1 MRCAKQYC
9 FTGLLL
15 HPPETERKHPVGEMN
30 RNTWFKLRNLR
41 FRVRQILGKNTNSS
55 WYRKIHTFLIGS
67 PLTLCLIPT
76 VNALEVNPN
85 LLDEHDEI
93 MKLIDKFKNI
103 PPFLIKKPNIIALKR
118 FWYSSL
124 RIFHLNMMLIW
135 IWSMNT
141 ANGLIFY
148 TLVVKIPDVDDYAMS
163 SFSRIPV

>member
-85 LLDEHDEI
+85 LLDENDEI
-93 MKLIDKFKNI
+93 MKLIDKLNI
-103 PPFLIKKPNIIALKR
+103 PPFLIKKPPDIIALKR
-118 FWYSSL
+118 FWYS
-124 RIFHLNMMLIW
+124 F
-135 IWSMNT
+135 
-141 ANGLIFY
+141 
-148 TLVVKIPDVDDYAMS
+148 
-163 SFSRIPV
+163 

>member
-135 IWSMNT
+135 I
-141 ANGLIFY
+141 
-148 TLVVKIPDVDDYAMS
+148 
-163 SFSRIPV
+163 